1 MLSKLTRKAPS
12 ISLKY
17 IVFYLLSF
25 SVSFGSSFQKVF
37 NIQNQDKIKDLSFEI
52 EFSDLKKKLEPL
64 YPMKNLDKF
73 KIMVYWANDG
83 SFDILLSSFPR
94 GKKTVENSLKLH

>member
-25 SVSFGSSFQKVF
+25 SVSFGSSFQKIY
-37 NIQNQDKIKDLSFEI
+37 NIQGQDIIKDLSFEI
-52 EFSDLKKKLEPL
+52 EFSGLKKKLEPL
-64 YPMKNLDKF
+64 YPMKDLEKL
-73 KIMVYWANDG
+73 KIIVFSA
-83 SFDILLSSFPR
+83 
-94 GKKTVENSLKLH
+94 

>member
-25 SVSFGSSFQKVF
+25 SVSFGSSFQKIY
-37 NIQNQDKIKDLSFEI
+37 NIQGQDIIKDLSFEI
-52 EFSDLKKKLEPL
+52 EFSGLKKKLEPL
-64 YPMKNLDKF
+64 YPMKDLEKL
-73 KIMVYWANDG
+73 KIIVYWVNDG
-83 SFDILLSSFPR
+83 SFDILL
-94 GKKTVENSLKLH
+94 KE